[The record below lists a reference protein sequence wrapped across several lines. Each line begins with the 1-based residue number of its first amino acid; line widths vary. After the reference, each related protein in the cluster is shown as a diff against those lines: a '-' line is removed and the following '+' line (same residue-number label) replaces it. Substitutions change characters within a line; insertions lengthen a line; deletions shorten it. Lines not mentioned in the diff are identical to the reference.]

1 MDYTDVIIIKGPV
14 ETLSFF
20 SERLAETFYT
30 ELNKNVI
37 AWDMK
42 KPLESRHF
50 IENIRE
56 KAVLITFNFIGL
68 SGESQFMAEG
78 TDGKETSV
86 WDYYGI
92 KKVCIMVDHPL
103 YYRDQLEMINDCM
116 LYCIDR
122 QHVDFIRRYYP
133 GKKVDFLPLA
143 GTSLGE
149 GGQKRDIDV
158 FFAGN
163 YVNIKPLE
171 DRINMLDKDNREFC
185 YSMIEDLKT
194 NTGKGI
200 DEVIEEH
207 VRADIPDITREDM
220 LMVTNKMMVI
230 DLYIRSYFRQKIICN
245 LAENG
250 IKVHIIGKDWEKAG
264 CKKPENL
271 VLLGQRDSL
280 ECLRYMKRSK
290 VSVNIMPW
298 FKDGVHDRFFNGMAQ
313 GSVVVSDSSLYIDEI
328 AKDDVEYLRFSL
340 DNIQEI
346 PDIVNCAVHRED
358 IAKQG
363 HTLVC
368 SGHLWRHRAVEIDNN
383 LKKYH

>member
-30 ELNKNVI
+30 ELNKRVI
-37 AWDMK
+37 VWDMK
-42 KPLESRHF
+42 NPLESRLR

-56 KAVLITFNFIGL
+56 TAVLITFNFIGL
-68 SGESQFMAEG
+68 SGESQFTVEG
-78 TDGKETSV
+78 KDGRETSV
-86 WDYYGI
+86 WDYCGI

-103 YYRDQLEMINDCM
+103 YYKDQLEIIDECK
-116 LYCIDR
+116 LYCVDR
-122 QHVDFIRRYYP
+122 QHMDFIRKYYP
-133 GKKVDFLPLA
+133 GRKVGFLPLA
-143 GTSLGE
+143 GTCLGE
-149 GGQKRDIDV
+149 DGTKRDIDV

-163 YVNIKPLE
+163 YVNIAPLE

-200 DEVIEEH
+200 DEVIEEY
-207 VRADIPDITREDM
+207 VRADIPDISREDM

-250 IKVHIIGKDWEKAG
+250 IKVHIIGKDWEKAE
-264 CKKPENL
+264 CKKPDNL

-280 ECLRYMKRSK
+280 ECLRYMKKSK

-313 GSVVVSDSSLYIDEI
+313 GSVVVSDSSRYIDEI
-328 AKDDVEYLRFSL
+328 AKDGVDYFKYSL
-340 DNIQEI
+340 DNICDI
-346 PDIVNCAVHRED
+346 PDIVNSAVKRD
-358 IAKQG
+358 DVAGQG
-363 HTLVC
+363 CELTC
-368 SGHLWRHRAVEIDNN
+368 NGHLWRHRAMEIDKN
-383 LKKYH
+383 LKNNH

>member
-30 ELNKNVI
+30 ELDKRVI
-37 AWDMK
+37 VWDMK
-42 KPLESRHF
+42 NPLESRLR

-56 KAVLITFNFIGL
+56 TAVLITFNFIGL
-68 SGESQFMAEG
+68 SGESQFTVEG
-78 TDGKETSV
+78 KDGRETSV

-92 KKVCIMVDHPL
+92 KKVCIMVDNPL
-103 YYRDQLEMINDCM
+103 YYKDQLEIIDECK

-122 QHVDFIRRYYP
+122 QHVNFIRRYYP

-149 GGQKRDIDV
+149 IGTKRDIDV

-163 YVNIKPLE
+163 YVNIASLE

-194 NTGKGI
+194 NTGKGMN
-200 DEVIEEH
+200 EVIEEY
-207 VRADIPDITREDM
+207 VRADIPDISREDM

-230 DLYIRSYFRQKIICN
+230 DLYIRSYFRRKIICN
-245 LAENG
+245 IAENG

-280 ECLRYMKRSK
+280 ECLRYMKKSK

-313 GSVVVSDSSLYIDEI
+313 GSVVVSDSSRYIDEI
-328 AKDDVEYLRFSL
+328 AKDGVDYFKYSL
-340 DNIQEI
+340 DNISYI
-346 PDIVNCAVHRED
+346 PDIVNSAVKRD
-358 IAKQG
+358 DVAGQG
-363 HTLVC
+363 CELTC
-368 SGHLWRHRAVEIDNN
+368 NGHLWRHRAMEIDKN
-383 LKKYH
+383 LKNNH

>member
-30 ELNKNVI
+30 ELGKRVI
-37 AWDMK
+37 VWDMK
-42 KPLESRHF
+42 NPLESRLR

-56 KAVLITFNFIGL
+56 TAVLITFNFIGL
-68 SGESQFMAEG
+68 SGESQFTVEG
-78 TDGKETSV
+78 KDGRETSV

-103 YYRDQLEMINDCM
+103 YYKEQLEIIDECE

-149 GGQKRDIDV
+149 GGTKKDIDV

-163 YVNIKPLE
+163 YVNITPLE
-171 DRINMLDKDNREFC
+171 DRINMLDTDNREFC

-194 NTGKGI
+194 NTGKGM

-207 VRADIPDITREDM
+207 VRADIPDISREDM

-230 DLYIRSYFRQKIICN
+230 DLYIRSYFRRKIICN

-313 GSVVVSDSSLYIDEI
+313 GSVVVSDSSRYIDEI
-328 AKDDVEYLRFSL
+328 AKDGVDYFKYSL
-340 DNIQEI
+340 DNISDI
-346 PDIVNCAVHRED
+346 PDIVNSA
-358 IAKQG
+358 AKRDDVAG
-363 HTLVC
+363 RGCELTC
-368 SGHLWRHRAVEIDNN
+368 NGHLWRHRAMEIDKYLKNN
-383 LKKYH
+383 H